1 SVEPHLYPVYRSKKK
16 FEHRQ
21 FPIAKK
27 PRHLSMSASLLLRP
41 VFRSCRLTAPTC
53 SINRLSGVSSI
64 GFTRFVSTKR
74 YTKEHEWVTLD
85 TETNIGTIGITDYA
99 QNSLGDVVFVELPE
113 VSATV
118 ATGELIGAVESVKA
132 ASDIFAP
139 VSGTV
144 TEVNTKLTD
153 QAGLLNTSPEDEG
166 WLAKIKLSSPEELE
180 KLLSEES
187 YKAHIE
193 GEH

>member
-1 SVEPHLYPVYRSKKK
+1 
-16 FEHRQ
+16 
-21 FPIAKK
+21 
-27 PRHLSMSASLLLRP
+27 MSASLLRP
-41 VFRSCRLTAPTC
+41 VFLSCRV
-53 SINRLSGVSSI
+53 SIPAYSLNSLSRVSSI
-64 GFTRFVSTKR
+64 GFKRFVSTKR
-74 YTKEHEWVTLD
+74 YTKEHEWVSLD
-85 TETNIGTIGITDYA
+85 PKTNVGTIGITDYA

-118 ATGELIGAVESVKA
+118 SSGELIGAVESVKA

-144 TEVNTKLTD
+144 TEVNTKLAD
-153 QAGLLNTSPEDEG
+153 QAGLLNKSPEDEG
-166 WLAKIKLSSPEELE
+166 WLAKIQLSSPQELDN
-180 KLLSEES
+180 LLSEES